1 MKLVSLITL
10 NMNQPA
16 ITEALLDSLLTLN
29 EYPAI
34 EVIVVDN
41 NSTTD
46 PVPLWRIKYPA
57 FIFIRSG
64 KNLGFTGGNNLGIT
78 YAKGDYLFVINNDTE
93 VTATLISQ
101 LVKTL
106 DANPKIGVISPK
118 INYFDKPDVLQYTG
132 YTKMNYFTA
141 RNQCIGQYE
150 KDEGQYDYL
159 TGETGYAHG
168 AAMLVRR
175 EAMEKAGVLCDNFFI
190 YYEEL
195 EWCERIKKAGY
206 EIWVDMKALLYHKES
221 MTVGKQSAF
230 KEYYMNRNRI
240 LFNRKHAPT
249 FSFIVFTLFFTTVII
264 PKTLVQYIRKK
275 QYHFIPV
282 FRNAIWW
289 NLVNKATSAEA
300 NFPPDFG
307 KRQALSS

>member
-16 ITEALLDSLLTLN
+16 ITEALLNSLIEVN
-29 EYPAI
+29 SYEAI
-34 EVIVVDN
+34 EIIVVDN
-41 NSTTD
+41 ASTIN
-46 PVPLWRIKYPA
+46 PVPGWIVKYPTVR
-57 FIFIRSG
+57 FIRSE
-64 KNLGFTGGNNLGIT
+64 KNLGFTGGNNLGIN
-78 YAKGDYLFVINNDTE
+78 YAKGEYLFVINNDTE
-93 VTATLISQ
+93 VTENLISR
-101 LVKTL
+101 LVHTL
-106 DANPKIGVISPK
+106 EQNPQIGVISPK
-118 INYFDKPDVLQYTG
+118 INYYDKPDVLQYTG
-132 YTKMNYFTA
+132 YTDMNYYTG
-141 RNQCIGQYE
+141 RNKCIGQYE

-159 TGETGYAHG
+159 TGKTGYAHG

-175 EAMEKAGVLCDNFFI
+175 EAMEKAGVLSENFFI

-206 EIWVDMKALLYHKES
+206 EIWVDMSALLYHKES

-240 LFNRKHAPT
+240 LFNRKHAP
-249 FSFIVFTLFFTTVII
+249 SFAFLVFTVFYATVIV
-264 PKTLVQYIRKK
+264 PKTLINYLRKK

-289 NLVNKATSAEA
+289 NLRNNVNSSEA
-300 NFPPDFG
+300 NFPPVF
-307 KRQALSS
+307 K

>member
-10 NMNQPA
+10 NLNQDA
-16 ITEALLDSLLTLN
+16 VTEALLNSLIEKNT
-29 EYPAI
+29 YPNI

-41 NSTTD
+41 ASTIN
-46 PVPLWRIKYPA
+46 PVPRWEKQYPDMK
-57 FIFIRSG
+57 FIRSE

-93 VTATLISQ
+93 VTASLIEQ
-101 LVKTL
+101 LVSTL
-106 DANPKIGVISPK
+106 EKHPEIGVISPK

-132 YTKMNYFTA
+132 YTDMNYYTA
-141 RNQCIGQYE
+141 RNQCLGQYE
-150 KDEGQYDYL
+150 KDTGQYDYL
-159 TGETGYAHG
+159 TGKTGYAHG
-168 AAMLVRR
+168 AAMLVKR
-175 EAMEKAGVLCDNFFI
+175 EAMEKAGVLSDNFFI

-195 EWCERIKKAGY
+195 DWCERIKKAGY
-206 EIWVDMKALLYHKES
+206 EVWIDMQALLYHKES

-240 LFNRKHAPT
+240 LFNRKHAPG
-249 FSFIVFTLFFTTVII
+249 FAFFIFTLFFTAVVI
-264 PKTLVQYIRKK
+264 PKTLLTYIRKK

-289 NLVNKATSAEA
+289 NLTNKVTSSEA
-300 NFPPDFG
+300 NFPPRF
-307 KRQALSS
+307 K